1 ARGAGSQARL
11 DLMIVDVSGKGIA
24 AALLTASLE
33 ALAAAPL
40 EAAIAPEEALA
51 LVSRRLY
58 ERTSASKYATAQ
70 LGRLDLATGAL
81 RLAGAGHLPA
91 LLVRDG
97 GGVEQI
103 ESTGRPLG
111 LLPDSTYGAHELTM
125 APGDLL
131 A

>member
-1 ARGAGSQARL
+1 
-11 DLMIVDVSGKGIA
+11 
-24 AALLTASLE
+24 
-33 ALAAAPL
+33 
-40 EAAIAPEEALA
+40 
-51 LVSRRLY
+51 
-58 ERTSASKYATAQ
+58 SASKYATAQ

-131 A
+131 ALYTDGYAEAADAEGAEFGVERLADLLESLRTEPLPDLH